1 MLDLFEGLN
10 KTIEEFSLHSFFLVE
25 KSTRPLVNDSRLSQI
40 SEARIGAA
48 EILKDNS
55 KLSTAIADSDIGPGQ
70 KSLIIHISE

>member
-1 MLDLFEGLN
+1 
-10 KTIEEFSLHSFFLVE
+10 VE

-55 KLSTAIADSDIGPGQ
+55 KLSTALVDSDIGPGHYTV
-70 KSLIIHISE
+70 LIIHISE